1 MTPPASAAA
10 RPAPARAPVARPRR
24 PALAR
29 PRGRQRRSTRL
40 GLLLIPVVA
49 ILLGGIV
56 WVNAA
61 ELRLT
66 KQQGDVA
73 RRQARVQQQ
82 LTALKA
88 REERMDTEVV
98 DRATTLGMRFPTANE
113 VTYLDAS
120 GTRP

>member
-1 MTPPASAAA
+1 VP
-10 RPAPARAPVARPRR
+10 
-24 PALAR
+24 
-29 PRGRQRRSTRL
+29 
-40 GLLLIPVVA
+40 LIPVVA

-82 LTALKA
+82 LTTLKA

-98 DRATTLGMRFPTANE
+98 DRATKLGMRFPTAKE
-113 VTYLDAS
+113 VTYLDAAR
-120 GTRP
+120 TRP

>member
-1 MTPPASAAA
+1 M
-10 RPAPARAPVARPRR
+10 
-24 PALAR
+24 
-29 PRGRQRRSTRL
+29 
-40 GLLLIPVVA
+40 VA